1 MRPATVITL
10 ALLLLA
16 LFAAVIY
23 QILRLPATDS
33 AETTVAAARAVVRVV
48 GQVVVRAASFKSGL
62 V

>member
-16 LFAAVIY
+16 LFGAVIY

-33 AETTVAAARAVVRVV
+33 AETTVAAARALGRL
-48 GQVVVRAASFKSGL
+48 GRVVVRTASLKAGF